1 MLKWKQCSQK
11 EESGHW
17 ARATGIPGTGP
28 PQGER
33 SHRAELQPLWSP
45 GGLLPRQRGG
55 HAVALG
61 LTAEASAALPPPDEA
76 VTTDPR
82 LSVRVALFRDG
93 LA

>member
-1 MLKWKQCSQK
+1 MLKWNQCSQK

-17 ARATGIPGTGP
+17 ARVTGIPSTGP

-33 SHRAELQPLWSP
+33 SHRAELEPPWSL

-61 LTAEASAALPPPDEA
+61 LTTEVSAALPPPDAA
-76 VTTDPR
+76 VTTDLR

-93 LA
+93 MA